1 MVPSVVWRERKEEW
15 SLQTWGRKQERL
27 PKLSEDLESQWRS
40 RNVSKKSSDYS
51 AKPLLRR
58 TSSRFFGSL
67 GMDIFRTASHSCWE
81 PALAHLLV
89 RQGLLLPEAFGRVS
103 VLPQECSKNKPK
115 QTSKETNKQ
124 TQSIHLNLVI
134 LILTPSLLKST
145 WPISQYL
152 IKSGPE
158 GTVFWKSELASS
170 S

>member
-51 AKPLLRR
+51 TKPLLRR

-67 GMDIFRTASHSCWE
+67 GMDIFRMTSHPCLGTSSSTSLGKARAAPSWGFQQSE
-81 PALAHLLV
+81 PTSPRTLIN
-89 RQGLLLPEAFGRVS
+89 QT
-103 VLPQECSKNKPK
+103 KTDK
-115 QTSKETNKQ
+115 QTKK
-124 TQSIHLNLVI
+124 TQSIQLNLVI

-145 WPISQYL
+145 WPFSQYL
-152 IKSGPE
+152 IKSGLE
-158 GTVFWKSELASS
+158 GTVFWKSELVSS